1 MQLCEV
7 VCVIRATIMIDEFI
21 AAKVRQSFGGNLS
34 KGINELLHEHLFEE
48 KRESGF
54 GLLKGKIKASA
65 EDVIKMR
72 REDEKAHEKLYR

>member
-1 MQLCEV
+1 MWGG
-7 VCVIRATIMIDEFI
+7 CVKRATIMIDEFI

-34 KGINELLHEHLFEE
+34 RGINELLREHLFEE

-72 REDEKAHEKLYR
+72 KEDEKAHEKLYR